1 MIRTEIQ
8 QHIDDSAHLWQSNRM
23 DEAIEACNAALA
35 LDPNS
40 VGALSNLGATYW
52 AQGKQKEALPVLLKA
67 FELDDKNLQVI
78 QNIATIYQDLG
89 DIDNA
94 LKFYEKAIEI
104 MPRNAYYKWCK
115 GTCLLAKGDYVKGW
129 VFYEE
134 GLGQPSIRG
143 APPQFRTGQWKGEYC
158 NRLVMWHEQGFGD
171 TLQFIRYVRLAKEIV
186 NKVIVLAPKP
196 LHRLLESCP
205 WVDDVVETIN
215 EGEFEQH
222 ISIMS
227 MPWLMRTTFEKIPRE
242 VPYLF
247 SNVKAN
253 AVWKEKM
260 PGDKLK
266 VGIVWA
272 GNPRKQEV
280 KFRVIDGRRTVTLDM
295 LKPILDVENIDF
307 YALQKGGEAEAQQY
321 DEYLMYGISKPK
333 FANLT
338 NLMPDVTDWADTAAI
353 VANLDLVIT
362 VDTAVAHLVGAM
374 GKPVWILSRFDAC
387 WRWLQNR
394 PDSPWYPTARV
405 FGQTE
410 PGNWTPIIQQVADL
424 LKTAKVK
431 E

>member
-1 MIRTEIQ
+1 MIRTELQ
-8 QHIDDSAHLWQSNRM
+8 ELIDESAYCWQSNRM
-23 DEAIEACNAALA
+23 DEAIKACNKALA
-35 LDPNS
+35 IDPDC
-40 VGALSNLGATYW
+40 VGAISNLGATYW
-52 AQGKQKEALPVLLKA
+52 AQGKPKEALPWLLKGH
-67 FELDDKNLQVI
+67 ELDNTNLQTI
-78 QNIATIYQDLG
+78 QNVATIYQDLG

-94 LKFYEKAIEI
+94 IAFYEKAIEL
-104 MPRNAYYKWCK
+104 MPRNAYYRWCK

-129 VFYEE
+129 AYYEE
-134 GLGQPSIRG
+134 GLGQPGIRG
-143 APPQFRTGQWKGEYC
+143 APPKFRTGQWNGEYC

-171 TLQFIRYVRLAKEIV
+171 TLQFIRYARLAKEIV

-196 LHRLLESCP
+196 LHRVLGSCP

-227 MPWLMRTTFEKIPRE
+227 MPWLMRTTLEKIPSE

-247 SNVKAN
+247 SNKRAN
-253 AVWKEKM
+253 DVWKPRM
-260 PGDKLK
+260 PDTKLK
-266 VGIVWA
+266 VGLVWA
-272 GNPRKQEV
+272 GNPRKHEI

-295 LKPILDVENIDF
+295 MKPILDVENIDF

-321 DEYLMYGISKPK
+321 DDYLTYGTSKPK
-333 FANLT
+333 YANLT
-338 NLMPDVTDWADTAAI
+338 NFMPEVVDFADTAAI

-362 VDTAVAHLVGAM
+362 VDTAMAHLVGAM
-374 GKPVWILSRFDAC
+374 GKPVWIPSRFDAC

-394 PDSPWYPTARV
+394 PSNPWYPTARV

-410 PGNWTPIIQQVADL
+410 PGNWTSVIQQVADL
-424 LKTAKVK
+424 LKTARIK